1 MTSCDSAQSG
11 FLGFSRACR
20 DPSGWTHVPT
30 SEYTDKHA
38 ILGYSNSIEYLAIL
52 MVDIHQR
59 IHRIEVYPS
68 ARPFKAFTNI
78 IPKVKTIKHFDA
90 QIFIHLAN
98 HLDRIRRMH
107 MYILPISVCSDSRG
121 PHASFGDEDL
131 AVCFEEDGRVL
142 DL

>member
-1 MTSCDSAQSG
+1 
-11 FLGFSRACR
+11 
-20 DPSGWTHVPT
+20 
-30 SEYTDKHA
+30 
-38 ILGYSNSIEYLAIL
+38 

-78 IPKVKTIKHFDA
+78 IPKVKTVKHFDA

-98 HLDRIRRMH
+98 HLHRIRRMH
-107 MYILPISVCSDSRG
+107 IYILTISVCSDSRWPG
-121 PHASFGDEDL
+121 GTHASFGDEDL